1 MLGIRAAD
9 MLEDLDEHLNALDQP
24 GLRGA
29 EGPGPGQ
36 DRGVRADRTI
46 DPAHL
51 FPIVGDDVTAFG
63 EQFGVDWTRTA
74 GKQAR

>member
-1 MLGIRAAD
+1 MAALKD
-9 MLEDLDEHLNALDQP
+9 PVQARIDRY
-24 GLRGA
+24 GLT
-29 EGPGPGQ
+29 
-36 DRGVRADRTI
+36 RTI

-51 FPIVGDDVTAFG
+51 CPIVGDDVTAFG